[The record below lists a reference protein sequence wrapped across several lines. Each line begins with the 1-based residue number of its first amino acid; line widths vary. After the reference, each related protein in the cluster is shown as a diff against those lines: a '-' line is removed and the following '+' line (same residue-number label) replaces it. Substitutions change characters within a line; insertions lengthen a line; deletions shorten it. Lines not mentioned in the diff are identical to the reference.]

1 MRVVFMYDQSEPTK
15 GSITPG
21 SLPNAQAAFK
31 GYQPLLITQ
40 RMHDG
45 QQLANRNMLA
55 DATATGNSNNNN
67 IVTSNQLHILE
78 VLNEDVQMPLG
89 DDTSYWCKVFEFE
102 DFSQKQHLIKVSV
115 WKTDSR
121 KSFLIQFSRFVVD
134 LCRRNALSVRHNCA
148 PHRKWKEQ
156 WRTIFRCVYFFFG
169 SVLLLCVVCYYQR
182 HYRTSRVSS
191 GWSGGSRLYSL
202 SHCFAFSGP
211 CAKLHYTTTDSS
223 KNSNNKFRE

>member
-156 WRTIFRCVYFFFG
+156 WRTIFRCVYFFFWFC
-169 SVLLLCVVCYYQR
+169 SIAVCSLLLS
-182 HYRTSRVSS
+182 T
-191 GWSGGSRLYSL
+191 SL
-202 SHCFAFSGP
+202 SNIPGVIWVVGRVPSLLTITLFRIQRSVCETT
-211 CAKLHYTTTDSS
+211 LH
-223 KNSNNKFRE
+223 NNRQ